1 MSKNIVKD
9 SALRSDR
16 VFSTLRKR
24 KAISQCLGEQEQK
37 KTQQNTKNTK
47 QQQQKKPKNSPPNP
61 LSAGAVN
68 EKKLKCW
75 IIAGNPKNIP
85 QKEISNSVSDQYRHR
100 ICNFVFAKCQEL
112 QKKQSNTKPRLA
124 KLAFRQNPWDVAMYR
139 TQTMC
144 ECMMIHHHRLKLML

>member
-37 KTQQNTKNTK
+37 KPNKTPKIPNNKNKKTKN
-47 QQQQKKPKNSPPNP
+47 PPQNP
-61 LSAGAVN
+61 LSAGAVT

-139 TQTMC
+139 TQTMR